1 MSNAFYQ
8 DYYKTILCKLMCVQS
23 YVDIGHL
30 YNGSNKFTI
39 KSHAQIVRIWQMSV
53 IKEVFLS
60 IS

>member
-1 MSNAFYQ
+1 MLFTKIIIRLSYANYV
-8 DYYKTILCKLMCVQS
+8 CVQS
-23 YVDIGHL
+23 YVDIGHP

-53 IKEVFLS
+53 IKEFFLS